1 MKHIPLL
8 LLAFLAL
15 FAGAPFRAAAEES
28 FRDKVVLIPVG
39 EDALTSKQSF
49 GFMTRILERAQKEQ
63 ARAVVFEMN
72 TPGGLAWE
80 TSEMMM
86 KSIQPLTIPTYA
98 YVNPKAMSAGALIS
112 AACDKIY
119 MAPVSSIGAAGIITS
134 SGEEMD
140 PVMRKKAESAF
151 WAFTRSVVT
160 EKGYRPEVIK
170 AMMIPSEEVQEFGP
184 VKLEKG
190 ALLTLTGKEAATRL
204 DDGKPLLAQGTA
216 TSVADLLAQEKV
228 DAPVVTA
235 VPTAFEKIGLWI
247 AWASP
252 LLILLGIGGIY
263 MEFKTPGFG
272 IGGIVAIAAFAL
284 FFFGNNIAGNLAG
297 YETAALLVL
306 GVILLCVEFFVIP
319 GTFIAAIAGGICIFL
334 ALFGGM
340 ISSWEWDNVI
350 RGGQWEDFNTVA
362 LVLGVPLLK
371 LVLGL
376 TGGAIVIT
384 ILMKYLP
391 DSVLMR
397 RVTNATVSGGPA
409 GEAVSITRV
418 QVGDRGNAVT
428 ELKPNGKAM
437 INGEICEVF
446 SRQGILIK
454 GTPVRVVDIRPFDL
468 VVVRDESP
476 AGE

>member
-1 MKHIPLL
+1 
-8 LLAFLAL
+8 
-15 FAGAPFRAAAEES
+15 
-28 FRDKVVLIPVG
+28 
-39 EDALTSKQSF
+39 
-49 GFMTRILERAQKEQ
+49 
-63 ARAVVFEMN
+63 
-72 TPGGLAWE
+72 
-80 TSEMMM
+80 
-86 KSIQPLTIPTYA
+86 
-98 YVNPKAMSAGALIS
+98 
-112 AACDKIY
+112 
-119 MAPVSSIGAAGIITS
+119 
-134 SGEEMD
+134 
-140 PVMRKKAESAF
+140 
-151 WAFTRSVVT
+151 
-160 EKGYRPEVIK
+160 
-170 AMMIPSEEVQEFGP
+170 
-184 VKLEKG
+184 
-190 ALLTLTGKEAATRL
+190 
-204 DDGKPLLAQGTA
+204 
-216 TSVADLLAQEKV
+216 
-228 DAPVVTA
+228 
-235 VPTAFEKIGLWI
+235 
-247 AWASP
+247 
-252 LLILLGIGGIY
+252 
-263 MEFKTPGFG
+263 
-272 IGGIVAIAAFAL
+272 
-284 FFFGNNIAGNLAG
+284 
-297 YETAALLVL
+297 
-306 GVILLCVEFFVIP
+306 
-319 GTFIAAIAGGICIFL
+319 
-334 ALFGGM
+334 M